1 MENRRKKDL
10 LDADYADGHGFFKD
24 FSVRICEIRGIRVQ
38 NHGNFE
44 RARRFYHREELKL
57 RASAVSHP
65 PLCLKTSEVFKAS
78 EVWEATHGEPP

>member
-44 RARRFYHREELKL
+44 REPRGFTTGSRPPRSPRPRR
-57 RASAVSHP
+57 SAGLLDAQIP
-65 PLCLKTSEVFKAS
+65 
-78 EVWEATHGEPP
+78 EAIRYNRLL